1 MRSRVS
7 AGIVL
12 ASILAVITLTGCY
25 SAPIMPPTGMLY
37 NDTAAP
43 MNMGG
48 AEMGSK
54 SGEATATSFFGLVS
68 MGDCSVKAAAEA
80 GGITNVKH
88 TDYHFSNILG
98 YQRFTTIVYGD

>member
-48 AEMGSK
+48 AEMFYSYC
-54 SGEATATSFFGLVS
+54 FVS
-68 MGDCSVKAAAEA
+68 Q
-80 GGITNVKH
+80 
-88 TDYHFSNILG
+88 TDKKTLLSDVASIG
-98 YQRFTTIVYGD
+98 TV